1 MNYIHLGNDV
11 SVFERDTVGIFDLEK
26 TSVKKNVNEFL
37 AVQQKN
43 GKIYYC
49 SLDMPKS
56 FILTQNKTYI
66 SNVSVLTLRKRLL
79 NT

>member
-1 MNYIHLGNDV
+1 LGNDV